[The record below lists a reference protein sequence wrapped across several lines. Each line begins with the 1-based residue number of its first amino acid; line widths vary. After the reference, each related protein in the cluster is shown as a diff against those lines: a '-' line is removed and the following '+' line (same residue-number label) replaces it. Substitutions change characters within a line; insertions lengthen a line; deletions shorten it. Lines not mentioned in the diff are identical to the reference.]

1 MKIRVTEVLTIE
13 DALRVGFLSSAGSG
27 TALWSGLKPTAGQ
40 ELDVEF
46 DLDEVFYFGENLKSS
61 SSISPHITAENGAI
75 YVTAEIIQN
84 ADEEWVALKLADSII
99 LIELE
104 EPIAQRSGFV
114 ELRTNSIR
122 LYPTNI

>member
-13 DALRVGFLSSAGSG
+13 GALFVDFLSSAGSG
-27 TALWSGLKPTAGQ
+27 TALWIGLKPTANQ
-40 ELDVEF
+40 ELDVEL
-46 DLDEVFYFGENLKSS
+46 DLDEIFSFGKNLISS
-61 SSISPHITAENGAI
+61 SRASPHITLKNGATYI
-75 YVTAEIIQN
+75 TAEIIQN
-84 ADEEWVALKLADSII
+84 ADEEWVALKLGDSII
-99 LIELE
+99 LIDLE